1 MLRFPVVGR
10 IATLSVRCAMQECGL
25 LDSGN
30 QTDAQKRHTNENN
43 SACSATS
50 RVATSG
56 ECRYNNDAHSSPTAM
71 SRYADYTDCP
81 RSQFN
86 DIFYTGGQLLD
97 SRLCMHTYYVQT
109 PIFQFVA
116 IFTSPPCMEA
126 EYCDLHVCPCLRP
139 RAYLRDYTPMASR
152 RLS

>member
-10 IATLSVRCAMQECGL
+10 IATLSVRGAMQECGL

-30 QTDAQKRHTNENN
+30 RTDAQKRHTNENN
-43 SACSATS
+43 SACSVTS

-56 ECRYNNDAHSSPTAM
+56 ECKYNNDAHSSPTAM
-71 SRYADYTDCP
+71 SRYADYSDCP

-86 DIFYTGGQLLD
+86 DIFYTGQPLD

-109 PIFQFVA
+109 PILQFVV
-116 IFTSPPCMEA
+116 IFYSPPVWKRNIVTGMS
-126 EYCDLHVCPCLRP
+126 V
-139 RAYLRDYTPMASR
+139 RAYVREHISETIHQWR
-152 RLS
+152 RVD

>member
-10 IATLSVRCAMQECGL
+10 IATLSVRGAMQECGL

-30 QTDAQKRHTNENN
+30 RTDAQKRHTNENN

-56 ECRYNNDAHSSPTAM
+56 ECKYNNDAHSSPTAM
-71 SRYADYTDCP
+71 SRYADYSDCP

-86 DIFYTGGQLLD
+86 DIFYTGQPLD

-109 PIFQFVA
+109 PIFQFVV
-116 IFTSPPCMEA
+116 IFTPPPVWKRNIVTCMS
-126 EYCDLHVCPCLRP
+126 V
-139 RAYLRDYTPMASR
+139 RAYVREHISETIHQWR
-152 RLS
+152 RVD